1 MSASELLK
9 TASAAANTVVTN
21 TESGRAFRRVVRDFV
36 DALARVPGIPATEFS
51 PLELE
56 QLSSKA
62 EHVISAIERHM
73 DEDADKEAIEPREPG
88 HDRGT
93 VALLE
98 LVKPRTVDNPR
109 DNLTYVVRLSWIR
122 VDDPVNLLGIIGRWF
137 GRNHVR

>member
-21 TESGRAFRRVVRDFV
+21 TESGRAFRKVVRDFV

-62 EHVISAIERHM
+62 EHVISAIERHI
-73 DEDADKEAIEPREPG
+73 DDDDDKEAARQQLGEEIDAVRRQIE
-88 HDRGT
+88 DF
-93 VALLE
+93 
-98 LVKPRTVDNPR
+98 N
-109 DNLTYVVRLSWIR
+109 
-122 VDDPVNLLGIIGRWF
+122 RW
-137 GRNHVR
+137 RRHYLQSPASQ